1 MSRKARRVALLSQKG
16 GAGKTTMT
24 MQLAAE
30 LVRRGHTVGV
40 ADLDPQESA
49 TRWAQSAAAGAPF
62 PATVRGFAGEVEGV
76 ANAIDQF
83 AVGLDTVLIDCPPSI
98 EHPHVSAALAR
109 AHVALIPVVPSP
121 PDLWSARAVE
131 RLVLQ
136 AMRKRTKLNAAI
148 VINRAQR
155 TALSS
160 SIIGLLREFELP
172 VLRVGLSQRNAFA
185 QSAAIGGSVLDLG
198 KAAELAQTEVARVA
212 DALLRLIVRSG

>member
-1 MSRKARRVALLSQKG
+1 MTKKARRVALLSQKG

-30 LVRRGHTVGV
+30 LARRGYKVGV

-49 TRWAQSAAAGAPF
+49 TRWAQSAAAGSPF
-62 PATVRGFAGEVEGV
+62 PAAVQGFSGDAD
-76 ANAIDQF
+76 AIAKAIDAF
-83 AVGLDTVLIDCPPSI
+83 ATGLDILLIDCPPSI
-98 EHPHVSAALAR
+98 EHPHVAAALAR
-109 AHVALIPVVPSP
+109 AHVALVPVVPSP

-136 AMRKRTKLNAAI
+136 AMRKRPKLSGAI
-148 VINRAQR
+148 VVNRAQR

-160 SIIGLLREFELP
+160 SVIQLLREFELP

-185 QSAAIGGSVLDLG
+185 QSAAVGGSVLDLG
-198 KAAELAQTEVARVA
+198 KAAEIAQQEVAGVT
-212 DALLRLIVRSG
+212 DALLRLLARPK